1 MEIELSLIEEVASF
15 SEGKS
20 FGELALITD
29 KPRAATCVVSKEKKA
44 VLAVLHKDSYK
55 RTIGESFRKK
65 METVFTILQKTLLF
79 KSLRRR
85 TLN

>member
-1 MEIELSLIEEVASF
+1 MIEEVALF
-15 SEGKS
+15 TEGKS

-29 KPRAATCVVSKEKKA
+29 KPRAATCVVGVSKKA

-65 METVFTILQKTLLF
+65 MEGVFTLL
-79 KSLRRR
+79 
-85 TLN
+85 